1 MTSPFYVYVLFRP
14 WDGSPFYVGKGRGN
28 RWMEHAAGRKNT
40 RNRHLLSIFNKAQ
53 KLGLE
58 VPRVKVRDDLT
69 EQEAFAIESA
79 LIAAI
84 GRRDRVGGPLANLTD
99 GGEGASGNILSAES
113 RAKISLSAIGNKRSL
128 GKKISTE
135 TREKMRAI
143 ALNRSDEYKTR
154 IRDSLSSLFRGKALS
169 PEHRAKLAAAKRGKK
184 QSAEHI
190 AKRALSNTGKKR
202 TAERRAR
209 MRTAQQAIGDKMGE
223 LVKVRWKND
232 EYRKRTTASM
242 RRVKALQ
249 SNQLE
254 LNLQIVEELK

>member
-1 MTSPFYVYVLFRP
+1 MTTSFYVYVLFRP

-40 RNRHLLSIFNKAQ
+40 RNRRLLRIFNKAK
-53 KLGLE
+53 KLDLD
-58 VPRVKVRDDLT
+58 VPRVKVRDGLT
-69 EQEAFAIESA
+69 EPEAFAIESA

-113 RAKISLSAIGNKRSL
+113 RAKIGLSAIGNKRSL
-128 GKKISTE
+128 GKKQSAE
-135 TREKMRAI
+135 TRAKQRMI
-143 ALNRSDEYKTR
+143 ALNRSDEYKAWTR
-154 IRDSLSSLFRGKALS
+154 NNLSTFNRGKKLS
-169 PEHRAKLAAAKRGKK
+169 AEHIEKMAAAKRGKK
-184 QSAEHI
+184 QSAETI

-202 TAERRAR
+202 TAETRAR
-209 MRTAQQAIGDKMGE
+209 MSAAQQAIGDKMGE
-223 LVKVRWKND
+223 LVKIRWKNE